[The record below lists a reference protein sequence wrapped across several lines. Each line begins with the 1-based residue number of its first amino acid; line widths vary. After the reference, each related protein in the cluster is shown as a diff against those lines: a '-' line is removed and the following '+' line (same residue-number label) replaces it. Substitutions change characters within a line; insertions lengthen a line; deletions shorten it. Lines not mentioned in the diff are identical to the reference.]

1 MVQGSMWQPSGGLNS
16 RSASLYILSLQ
27 EQKEVISGHGKHV
40 ICFEPNHVSFRKRSY
55 ILNSHLVMSDN
66 LLNFVVIS
74 ERCTLMRELVIE
86 QLLKKCTRTQIVYIY
101 RLVYISIS
109 PRISQQINPTMK
121 EGVTFYLGRR
131 NIHQIQTQN
140 QQINIC

>member
-1 MVQGSMWQPSGGLNS
+1 MW
-16 RSASLYILSLQ
+16 
-27 EQKEVISGHGKHV
+27 
-40 ICFEPNHVSFRKRSY
+40 FRKRSY

-66 LLNFVVIS
+66 LLNSVVIS

-86 QLLKKCTRTQIVYIY
+86 QLLEQCTRTQIVYIY

-131 NIHQIQTQN
+131 NIHQI
-140 QQINIC
+140 